1 MSNDTLQDGASE
13 RRMDIYKAELH
24 ASGFR
29 AIVEVY
35 RSELGAE
42 ALADMLKSLGVTEQ
56 EVSAPNAWLSMRLG
70 EEMLDRVIKGSR
82 DGEAVIRRMMKLALS
97 PQHMGFAHPLFRAV
111 GSPMLFY
118 TAIAKMAARVNRV
131 LDMSAT
137 TIGPNRM
144 RITVRRR
151 PEAPVEMYPWL
162 CKCRE
167 AQIAE
172 APTIFGLPPSRIEH
186 PECMLRGDDACV
198 YDVQVPDYRR
208 PILSFS
214 GLVLGALGSAWLVGH
229 LGVNAPALVLS
240 AALVSGGWALGRI
253 FEVERTLNLKLDD
266 LNSTYGALEEI
277 TKSYERRHAELVEAK
292 AEVEQ
297 KVEQR
302 THELR
307 LTTQQLSETLSQ
319 IQELDRAKTAF
330 FANVSHDL
338 RTPLTLILGP
348 LGEMSAGREPPGGLV
363 QSVDVMQRNGMRL
376 LDLINQLL
384 DLAKID
390 AGKMQIARNPT
401 NVVDLARN
409 VEGRFAAAA
418 AQKGVAL
425 TTNVVAILPI
435 AIDSTWIENALT
447 NLVANAM
454 RFAESKVAI
463 KVREENGSVVLEVE
477 DDGQGIAEKDLD
489 SVFDRF
495 AQGSDI
501 QARKGGTGLGLAI
514 VREAA
519 RLHGGEASV
528 RSVPGVATTFTLT
541 LPRAMAAN
549 TAGESVRS
557 PASASNAPNWLNA
570 ATVPQSGVVQSA
582 KPAEAD
588 EQLEWPGPDPS
599 APLII
604 VAEDDDDLRSF
615 TSSVLANTYR
625 VRATRNGEE
634 ALALIGDLH
643 PDAVVS
649 DVVMPK
655 MNGYDLCKALRKRD
669 DTRTLP
675 VILLT
680 ARRDVGRVLEGFEA
694 GADDYVT
701 KPFQARELLARVN
714 VHVRLRRIVS
724 EMAHRERL
732 ASLGV
737 LAASLAHQVRNPLNA
752 ILAGL
757 PAVRRK
763 LAAAISPRDDDMFGA
778 MISSGERINTLIKD
792 LMDLSR
798 VDQEGV
804 SRFRPAEG
812 VRSCIRLIEARIQ
825 GPVHMD
831 AELDDAIE
839 IQGKAGD
846 LSHVF
851 LNLIDNA
858 VRAAEPS
865 GRIHLVI
872 ERRGESFVFE
882 IGDSGTGIPSD
893 KHEAVFAP
901 FYTTRAAGEGT
912 GLGLAIARQVVIQ
925 HGGTI
930 TIGRSPLGGALFTVA
945 LPSAAGTESPVA
957 SATVH

>member
-1 MSNDTLQDGASE
+1 
-13 RRMDIYKAELH
+13 
-24 ASGFR
+24 
-29 AIVEVY
+29 
-35 RSELGAE
+35 
-42 ALADMLKSLGVTEQ
+42 
-56 EVSAPNAWLSMRLG
+56 
-70 EEMLDRVIKGSR
+70 
-82 DGEAVIRRMMKLALS
+82 MMKLALS
-97 PQHMGFAHPLFRAV
+97 PQHMGFAHPRFRAV

-118 TAIAKMAARVNRV
+118 TAIAKMAARVNKV

-137 TIGPNRM
+137 RLGSNRM

-151 PEAPVEMYPWL
+151 PEAPVETYPWL

-172 APTIFGLPPSRIEH
+172 APTIFGLPPARIEH
-186 PECMLRGDDACV
+186 PQCMLRGDDACV
-198 YDVQVPDYRR
+198 YDVQAPDHRR

-214 GLVLGALGSAWLVGH
+214 GLLLGALGSAWLVGH
-229 LGVNAPALVLS
+229 LGVTAPALVLS
-240 AALVSGGWALGRI
+240 AALVVGGWALGRI

-266 LNSTYGALEEI
+266 LNSTYGALEDV
-277 TKSYERRHAELVEAK
+277 TKSHERRYVELLEAK

-348 LGEMSAGREPPGGLV
+348 LGEMAAGREPPGGLV

-425 TTNVVAILPI
+425 SMSVVAILPI

-454 RFAESKVAI
+454 RFAASKVAI

-477 DDGQGIAEKDLD
+477 DDGPGIAEKDLD

-541 LPRAMAAN
+541 LPRAMAADA
-549 TAGESVRS
+549 AGQSVRA
-557 PASASNAPNWLNA
+557 PASVSNAPS
-570 ATVPQSGVVQSA
+570 VPQSAVVQSA
-582 KPAEAD
+582 KPGEPD

-599 APLII
+599 APLVI

-634 ALALIGDLH
+634 ALALIGELH

-655 MNGYDLCKALRKRD
+655 LNGYELCKALRKRD

-737 LAASLAHQVRNPLNA
+737 LAASLAHQIRNPLNA

-763 LAAAISPRDDDMFGA
+763 LAAAMSPRDEDMFEA

-798 VDQEGV
+798 VDQEGET
-804 SRFRPAEG
+804 RFRPAEG
-812 VRSCIRLIEARIQ
+812 VRSCMRLIEARIQ
-825 GPVHMD
+825 GSVHMD

-839 IQGKAGD
+839 VEGKAGD
-846 LSHVF
+846 LNHVF

-872 ERRGESFVFE
+872 ERRGENFIFE

-930 TIGRSPLGGALFTVA
+930 TIGRSTLGGALFTVA
-945 LPSAAGTESPVA
+945 MPSSHGAGSPVS